1 MAWQEVVRMT
11 VTRTAATRRQWT
23 TITLELIVAGMALY
37 GGVGLM
43 WDLVADNAIG
53 MSQDWLE
60 GTPFTSWVLPGV
72 FLLAVVAV
80 PMGTA
85 AVLELRRSPWAAAA
99 SVVAGAAQVGWIA
112 AQLAVMQRYFFL
124 QPVVLGAGL
133 AVLALALWAARHR
146 PLIPRRD
153 DAMTP
158 EGTGR

>member
-1 MAWQEVVRMT
+1 MTGT
-11 VTRTAATRRQWT
+11 VTRAAGVRRQWP
-23 TITLELIVAGMALY
+23 TIVMELLIVVAALY

-53 MSQDWLE
+53 MTQDWLV

-72 FLLAVVAV
+72 FLLAVVAA

-112 AQLAVMQRYFFL
+112 VQLAVMQRYFVL
-124 QPVVLGAGL
+124 QPVMIFAGL
-133 AVLALALWAARHR
+133 AVLALALWGARHR
-146 PLIPRRD
+146 PLVPT
-153 DAMTP
+153 AQ
-158 EGTGR
+158 